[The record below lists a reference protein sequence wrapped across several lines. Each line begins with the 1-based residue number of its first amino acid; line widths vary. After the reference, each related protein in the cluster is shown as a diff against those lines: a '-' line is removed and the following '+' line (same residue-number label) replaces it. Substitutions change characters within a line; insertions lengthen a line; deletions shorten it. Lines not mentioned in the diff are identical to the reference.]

1 MGRECLL
8 THTSQRRNK
17 SQEQAL
23 PIPAIKAVP
32 VYGKMPN
39 SLFRRGSPT
48 AMPDMAQLSQCY
60 RGHHLPACLLKNVAT
75 ASVVQLRCALQEGA
89 WLTSQGMAAH
99 QGRQNPDSSA
109 ATALPITRREMS
121 APCSKPVLDT
131 GDSTGSA
138 PWCSSVKSYL
148 WLSLHQAP
156 LWGALSNF
164 YINKKPASYIAHTP
178 TYLPGYMEKVNSERF
193 YVPLVWLDTLCFNTS
208 TGSQGR
214 NKVFSFQS
222 AWTWHLLPEGF
233 VLFVLSQLHF
243 NSVQQCWK
251 TWQNIPECLISMNGQ
266 TSKS

>member
-1 MGRECLL
+1 MAKCQIPCSGGDLLQQCQTWLSYHNVIVAITFLPVSWRMWPLPVLCSSGVPCRKVHGSQARGWLHTKAGRTPTAQQPQLC
-8 THTSQRRNK
+8 
-17 SQEQAL
+17 
-23 PIPAIKAVP
+23 P
-32 VYGKMPN
+32 
-39 SLFRRGSPT
+39 SPT
-48 AMPDMAQLSQCY
+48 
-60 RGHHLPACLLKNVAT
+60 
-75 ASVVQLRCALQEGA
+75 
-89 WLTSQGMAAH
+89 
-99 QGRQNPDSSA
+99 
-109 ATALPITRREMS
+109 EMS